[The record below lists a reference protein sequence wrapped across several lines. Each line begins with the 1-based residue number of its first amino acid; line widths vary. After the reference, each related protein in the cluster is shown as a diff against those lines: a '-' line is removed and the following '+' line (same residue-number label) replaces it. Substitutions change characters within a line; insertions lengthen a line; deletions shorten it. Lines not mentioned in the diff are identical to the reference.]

1 MSLLTVANL
10 THAHGTHVVL
20 NGTNLTVNA
29 GQRIGLV
36 GRNGCGKSTLMKMI
50 AGQMKA
56 DSGQVQ
62 LARGAKAGYLAQ
74 DPLIEPGRTLRKEA
88 EQAFAELAGLHEQL
102 EQCAHEMADAG
113 DDVELDRCMK
123 RYHDLEGRIETLGGY
138 AIDHRID
145 AMLHGLGLGDEL
157 FEVKVGSLSGGQK
170 ARLALAKLL
179 LTEPDVLLLDE
190 PTNHLDIAGRQW
202 LEQFLKGYR
211 GAVMLVSH
219 DRWLLDEV
227 ADQIVEL
234 DRGKIVEYPGNYHA
248 YREQRA
254 LRMLEQ
260 GRVYEKQQ
268 EYIKQQKQFIN
279 KYRAGQRSKQA
290 HGRELLLNRFI
301 ENETIENT
309 HEAGVMGFKLPPAP
323 RSGDQVIVA
332 HNISAKYDDRTLFE
346 QVTMTIQRGQ
356 RIGVIGSNGC
366 GKSTLIRTML
376 GMRETDSG
384 KVKLGASVSVGYYH
398 QTHEHLPDELT
409 PVGYLKRFFKSEGEQ
424 RARDLAGA
432 FGFSGI
438 DQDKPLGVLSGGE
451 RTRTVLA
458 GLMVGGHN
466 LLVLDEPSNH
476 LDIPSSERLEESLQQ
491 FDGTLLLITHDRMLL
506 EDTVNELLVFEEAGT
521 VPGEGQ
527 LPGAATVRYFA
538 GTYREY
544 VEQCKREEA
553 KRTQAAA
560 MKREAEIA
568 KPRAAEVEHR
578 NKSNAKRN
586 TRWGH
591 LSRKDLEQRIAG
603 LEKRR
608 TELDAILA
616 DVDLYRDPAKAKSTQ
631 ADRKKTQEELSPLEE
646 EWLRRTEEPNL

>member
-1 MSLLTVANL
+1 
-10 THAHGTHVVL
+10 
-20 NGTNLTVNA
+20 
-29 GQRIGLV
+29 
-36 GRNGCGKSTLMKMI
+36 
-50 AGQMKA
+50 
-56 DSGQVQ
+56 
-62 LARGAKAGYLAQ
+62 
-74 DPLIEPGRTLRKEA
+74 
-88 EQAFAELAGLHEQL
+88 
-102 EQCAHEMADAG
+102 
-113 DDVELDRCMK
+113 
-123 RYHDLEGRIETLGGY
+123 
-138 AIDHRID
+138 
-145 AMLHGLGLGDEL
+145 
-157 FEVKVGSLSGGQK
+157 
-170 ARLALAKLL
+170 
-179 LTEPDVLLLDE
+179 
-190 PTNHLDIAGRQW
+190 
-202 LEQFLKGYR
+202 
-211 GAVMLVSH
+211 
-219 DRWLLDEV
+219 
-227 ADQIVEL
+227 
-234 DRGKIVEYPGNYHA
+234 
-248 YREQRA
+248 
-254 LRMLEQ
+254 
-260 GRVYEKQQ
+260 
-268 EYIKQQKQFIN
+268 QKQFIN

-356 RIGVIGSNGC
+356 RIGVIGPNGC

-506 EDTVNELLVFEEAGT
+506 EDTVNELLVFEEAGKDK
-521 VPGEGQ
+521 
-527 LPGAATVRYFA
+527 LPGVRHFA

-544 VEQCKREEA
+544 VEQCKREEG

-560 MKREAEIA
+560 KREVTVA
-568 KPRAAEVEHR
+568 KPQAAEAVPSPR
-578 NKSNAKRN
+578 KSNAKRN

-591 LSRKDLEQRIAG
+591 LSRKELEQRIAS

-608 TELDAILA
+608 AELDAILA
-616 DVDLYRDPAKAKSTQ
+616 DVDLYRDPARAKSTQ

-646 EWLRRTEEPNL
+646 EWLRRAEEEGGM